1 MDFTGAF
8 YNLLYIYQQN
18 VMNKKVFLSLVLA
31 TSMFTATAQQVA
43 PAIPRDEKIEQQV
56 EAWLQKMTL
65 EEKIGQMCEL
75 TIDVLQQRTNP
86 FEGLNMENL
95 KVADLQKILK
105 KYSIEKEFDLSGGIP
120 DKDVMMKIYMRIQ
133 GIESQ
138 KGFQLSEA
146 MLDSVIGKYKVGS
159 ILNVPNGKAQT
170 VQKWQEIIKRIQEK
184 SMEEIGIPCIYG
196 VDQIHGTT
204 YTLGGTFFP
213 QGVNM
218 GATFN
223 RELTRRGAEISAYET
238 KAGSIPWTYAPVTD
252 LGRDPRW
259 PRMWENYGEDCYL
272 NAEMGREAVLGF
284 QGNDPNHIGDNS
296 VAACMK
302 HYMGYGVP
310 VSGKDRTPSSI
321 TEQDMREKH
330 FAPYLEMVK
339 NGALSVMVNSAMN
352 NGLPFH
358 ANYELLTEWLKND
371 LNWDGMIVTDWAD
384 INNLYSRDHIAKDK
398 KEAIKLAINAGIDM
412 SMDPYDWKFCTLLK
426 ELVEEGEVPMS
437 RIDDAVR
444 RVLRLKY
451 RLNLFE
457 KPYYDLKDF
466 PLFGSAEHA
475 AAALKAAEE
484 SLVLLKNTDGIL
496 PLVKGKKILLTGPN
510 ANSMRSLN
518 GGWSYTWQGSNAEDC
533 SEPYNTILEAFTN
546 KFGAENIIYEAG
558 VTYNEKGNWWAEN
571 APEIE
576 KAVAAAAQ
584 ADYIVA
590 CIGEN
595 SYCETPG
602 NLTDLTLSE
611 NQRNLVKALAK
622 TGKPIILVLNEGR
635 PRIIADIE
643 PLSKAVVN
651 VMLPGNYGGDALAN
665 LVAGDSNFSGKM
677 PYTYPKE
684 INSLITYDYKPCEH
698 IGKQMEGAYNYDAVV
713 NVQWAFGYG
722 LSYTT
727 FAYSNL
733 KVDKTSFTADDVL
746 TFTVDVKNTGNRV
759 GKESVLLFSSD
770 LVASLTPDNRR
781 LRAFDKVELQP
792 GETKTVTLKVKGS
805 DLAFVGYDGRWIL
818 EAGDFRMQ
826 VGNQVVEVACAQTK
840 KWDTPNR

>member
-1 MDFTGAF
+1 MKRMILF
-8 YNLLYIYQQN
+8 LLSAA
-18 VMNKKVFLSLVLA
+18 SLL
-31 TSMFTATAQQVA
+31 TATAQQQ
-43 PAIPRDEKIEQQV
+43 PAIPRDEQMEQQIEQL
-56 EAWLQKMTL
+56 LQKMTL
-65 EEKIGQMCEL
+65 DEKVGQMCEL
-75 TIDVLQQRTNP
+75 TIDVIQKRVNP
-86 FEGLNMENL
+86 FMGVQPNQLTP
-95 KVADLQKILK
+95 QFLK
-105 KYSIEKEFDLSGGIP
+105 KLIKQYKLEKEFDVKKLEPSQ
-120 DKDVMMKIYMRIQ
+120 DLMMRLYMRIQ
-133 GIESQ
+133 EIENA
-138 KGFQLSEA
+138 KGFQIDEA
-146 MLDSVIGKYKVGS
+146 KLDSVITKYKVGS
-159 ILNVPNGKAQT
+159 ILNVPNGLA
-170 VQKWQEIIKRIQEK
+170 VSVDEWQRIIKRIQEK
-184 SMEEIGIPCIYG
+184 SMKEIGIPCVYG

-223 RELTRRGAEISAYET
+223 RALTREGARISAYET

-284 QGNDPNHIGDNS
+284 QGDNPNQIDKYH

-302 HYMGYGVP
+302 HFMGYGVP

-321 TEQDMREKH
+321 TPQDMREKH
-330 FAPYLEMVK
+330 FAPYLEMVR
-339 NGALSVMVNSAMN
+339 NGALSVMINSAMN

-358 ANYELLTEWLKND
+358 ANYELLTRWLKED

-412 SMDPYDWKFCTLLK
+412 SMDPYSWDFCTLLK
-426 ELVEEGEVPMS
+426 QLVEEGEVPMS
-437 RIDDAVR
+437 RIDDAVA
-444 RVLRLKY
+444 RVLRMKY
-451 RLNLFE
+451 RLGLFE
-457 KPYYDLKDF
+457 TPYYDKNDF

-475 AAALKAAEE
+475 AAALQAAEE
-484 SLVLLKNTDGIL
+484 SIVLLKNEGML
-496 PLVKGKKILLTGPN
+496 PLAKGKKLLLTGPN
-510 ANSMRSLN
+510 ANSMRTLN
-518 GGWSYTWQGSNAEDC
+518 GGWSYSWQGDKADLDIC
-533 SEPYNTILEAFTN
+533 GGAYNTILEAFTN
-546 KFGAENIIYEAG
+546 KFGAENVLYEAG
-558 VTYNEKGNWWAEN
+558 VTYKQGGNWWEEN

-576 KAVAAAAQ
+576 KAVAAAAG
-584 ADYIVA
+584 ADIIVA

-602 NLTDLTLSE
+602 NLTDLVMSA

-635 PRIIADIE
+635 PRILADIE
-643 PLSKAVVN
+643 PLAKAVVH

-665 LVAGDSNFSGKM
+665 LVAGDANFSGKM
-677 PYTYPKE
+677 PFTYPKE

-698 IGKQMEGAYNYDAVV
+698 IGKAMEGAYNYDAQV

-727 FAYSNL
+727 YAYSNL
-733 KVDKTSFTADDVL
+733 RADKVQFTADDII
-746 TFTVDVKNTGNRV
+746 TFTVDVKNTGSV
-759 GKESVLLFSSD
+759 AGKESVLLFSSD

-781 LRAFDKVELQP
+781 LRNFEKIALQP
-792 GETKTVTLKVKGS
+792 GETKTVTLKLKGS
-805 DLAFVGYDGRWIL
+805 DLAFVGYDGKWLL
-818 EAGDFRMQ
+818 EAGDFRIQAGDQ
-826 VGNQVVEVACAQTK
+826 VLNITCTQTK
-840 KWDTPNR
+840 KWSEPNK

>member
-1 MDFTGAF
+1 
-8 YNLLYIYQQN
+8 
-18 VMNKKVFLSLVLA
+18 MNKKVFLSLALA

-105 KYSIEKEFDLSGGIP
+105 KYGIEKEFDLSGGIP

-272 NAEMGREAVLGF
+272 NAEMGREAVLGY

-496 PLVKGKKILLTGPN
+496 PLAKGKKILLTGPN

-558 VTYNEKGNWWAEN
+558 VTYNEKGNWWDEN

-576 KAVAAAAQ
+576 KAIAAAAQ

-805 DLAFVGYDGRWIL
+805 DLAFVGYDGKWIL
-818 EAGDFRMQ
+818 EEGDFRMQ
-826 VGNQVVEVACAQTK
+826 VGDQVVGVACSQTK
-840 KWDTPNR
+840 KWDTPNK